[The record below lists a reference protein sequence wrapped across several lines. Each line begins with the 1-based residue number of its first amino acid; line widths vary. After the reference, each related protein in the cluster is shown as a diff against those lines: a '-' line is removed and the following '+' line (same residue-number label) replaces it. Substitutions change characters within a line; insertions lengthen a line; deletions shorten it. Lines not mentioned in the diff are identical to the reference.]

1 MKRKIALSL
10 ALVGLSIAMWL
21 GGYYRGISVKLEPCI
36 EYYNKT
42 EELLDTIYCQNQ
54 EYFEALV
61 ETDVYYNYE
70 VAKDKLNK
78 Y

>member
-1 MKRKIALSL
+1 
-10 ALVGLSIAMWL
+10 MWLGGYL
-21 GGYYRGISVKLEPCI
+21 GGYYRGISVKSETWI

-54 EYFEALV
+54 EHFEALV

-70 VAKDKLNK
+70 VAKDKLNQ